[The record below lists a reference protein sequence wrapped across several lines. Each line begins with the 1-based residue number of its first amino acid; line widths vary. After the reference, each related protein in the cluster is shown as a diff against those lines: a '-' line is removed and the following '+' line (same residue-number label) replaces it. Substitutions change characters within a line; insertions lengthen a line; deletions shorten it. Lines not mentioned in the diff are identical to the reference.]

1 MTSLSEDMSQRFFTS
16 DNHLG
21 HPLVA
26 ADRGFDSVADH
37 DDVVCDAWSDAVGK
51 RDTVYVLGDVVIRN
65 LDANLARLAKL
76 PGIKHLIAGNHDGV
90 HPNNVG
96 AHRLFRRYAVAFE
109 SIASAGTVK
118 IAGQRVLLSHFPYV
132 GDHADRSDRYT
143 QWRLPD
149 EGGPLIHGHVHD
161 EWVVRGRQRNVGI
174 DTSIAPVSESAI
186 AEWLRTLGGV
196 L

>member
-1 MTSLSEDMSQRFFTS
+1 MSQRFFTS
-16 DNHLG
+16 DTHLG

-26 ADRGFDSVADH
+26 RDRGFDSVADH
-37 DDVVCDAWSDAVGK
+37 DDAVCDAWASTVGK

-65 LDANLARLAKL
+65 LDANLARLVRL
-76 PGIKHLIAGNHDGV
+76 PGVKHLIAGNHDGI
-90 HPNNVG
+90 HPNNVN
-96 AHRLFRRYAVAFE
+96 AHRLFRRYSVAFD

-161 EWVVRGRQRNVGI
+161 EWVVNGRQRNVGI
-174 DTSIAPVSESAI
+174 DTSIAPVPEPEI
-186 AEWLRTLGGV
+186 AEWLKTL
-196 L
+196 